1 MAFGKTKESTEGAS
15 FKKYTGIASGFV
27 RCVNPTKEELEKFY
41 GREIEK
47 EPSYIKREEDN
58 NGVVQIRIDFMFE
71 ANPASDLH
79 PNIEFKDK
87 VSIYLNRK
95 FRLNREG
102 TKYQVIDHYGNTA
115 WVTEEEFNVKAIPVD
130 KNNNPIRIAP
140 NYRKAYEGEEEIVK
154 FLIAYLGIDS
164 CFDYDKNTNKYV
176 WKPQDKLADT
186 EAYLSEIDKYFDG
199 NIQELREAIGLQP
212 NNKVKVLFG
221 VKHTSD
227 GDYQNT
233 FNRMFLKNGNTNY
246 TKLAE
251 EVEKAQSGGAYPST
265 EFEVS
270 PLHELVV
277 DATDFTSTPSEA
289 SPADSPWGK

>member
-15 FKKYTGIASGFV
+15 FKRYTGIASGFV
-27 RCVNPTKEELEKFY
+27 RCVNPTKKELEEFY
-41 GREIEK
+41 GREVEN
-47 EPSYIKREEDN
+47 EPSYIKKAEDN
-58 NGVVQIRIDFMFE
+58 DGIAQIRIDFMFE

-87 VSIYLNRK
+87 VTIYLNRK
-95 FRLNREG
+95 FRLNRDE
-102 TKYQVIDHYGNTA
+102 TKYQVIDKYGNTA
-115 WVTEEEFNVKAIPVD
+115 WVTEEEFNVKAVPVD
-130 KNNNPIRIAP
+130 KNGNPIRISSD
-140 NYRKAYEGEEEIVK
+140 YRKAYEGEEELIK

-164 CFDYDKNTNKYV
+164 CFDYNKATSKYV
-176 WKPQDKLADT
+176 WKPQDKLSDT
-186 EAYLSEIDKYFDG
+186 EAYLSDIEKYFSGD
-199 NIQELREAIGLQP
+199 ITELREAIGLQP

-221 VKHTSD
+221 VKHTD
-227 GDYQNT
+227 KGDYQAT

-251 EVEKAQSGGAYPST
+251 EVEKAQNGGAYPNV

-277 DATDFTSTPSEA
+277 DATDFTEA
-289 SPADSPWGK
+289 PAAPANSPWGN